1 MMIEKQKIKVL
12 VVDDS
17 ALIRQTLTKVLS
29 SLPGIEVIA
38 TASDPYIAVQKLK
51 SEKPDVIT
59 LDIQM
64 PRMDGLTFLRKIMTQ
79 HPIPVVV
86 ISSLTKKES
95 QIALDAYNYGAICV
109 MEKPAMSNELLHE
122 QWKHDLHDA
131 VVAAANSRFS
141 NKLIKSFTPAK
152 TFRQEVANE
161 RPISQTCNSMI
172 LIGSSAGG
180 TEVILSILS
189 QLPPDT
195 APILIVQ
202 HMPEIFT
209 TSYAQ
214 RLNEYSLQEVKEA
227 EAGDII
233 RNGQVLLA
241 PGDHHMEIKNN
252 GFQYFVDLN
261 QKEKVNRHR
270 PSVETLFKSA
280 IPLSGIHIMAI
291 ILSGM
296 GNDGAAAMLELKK
309 TGACTIAQSE
319 ESSIVYGMPKEAL
332 RLGAADYSLSAKE
345 IVDKIKSFS
354 T

>member
-1 MMIEKQKIKVL
+1 MMIEKEKIKVL

-95 QIALDAYNYGAICV
+95 QIALDAFNYGAICV
-109 MEKPAMSNELLHE
+109 MEKPAMSNDLLHE

-131 VVAAANSRFS
+131 IQAAASSRTS
-141 NKLIKSFTPAK
+141 SKLIKTYSPPKPTI
-152 TFRQEVANE
+152 REERSE
-161 RPISQTCNSMI
+161 RPQSKTCKSMV

-189 QLPPDT
+189 QLPHDT

-209 TSYAQ
+209 ASYAQ
-214 RLNEYSLQEVKEA
+214 RLNESSLLEVKEA

-233 RNGQVLLA
+233 RMGQVLLA
-241 PGDHHMEIKNN
+241 PGDHHMEIRNN

-261 QKEKVNRHR
+261 KKEKVNRHR

-280 IPLSGIHIMAI
+280 LHLSGINIMSI

-296 GNDGAAAMLELKK
+296 GNDGASAMLELKK
-309 TGACTIAQSE
+309 TGAVTIAQSE

-332 RLGAADYSLSAKE
+332 RMGAADYSLSIKE
-345 IVDKIKSFS
+345 IVDRIKNFS
-354 T
+354 V

>member
-1 MMIEKQKIKVL
+1 MIEKEKIKVL

-17 ALIRQTLTKVLS
+17 ALIRQTLSKVLS
-29 SLPGIEVIA
+29 SLPGVEVIA

-64 PRMDGLTFLRKIMTQ
+64 PRMDGLTFLRKIMAQ

-95 QIALDAYNYGAICV
+95 QIALDAYNYGAISV
-109 MEKPAMSNELLHE
+109 LEKPVMSNELLHE
-122 QWKHDLHDA
+122 QWKHDLNDA
-131 VVAAANSRFS
+131 IQAAANSRVS
-141 NKLIKSFTPAK
+141 GKLMKPHNPFPLTQPHEVTRPTRSK
-152 TFRQEVANE
+152 T
-161 RPISQTCNSMI
+161 CKSMI

-209 TSYAQ
+209 ASYAQ
-214 RLNEYSLQEVKEA
+214 RLNESCLLNVKEA

-233 RNGQVLLA
+233 QMGQVLLA
-241 PGDHHMEIKNN
+241 PGDHHMEIRNN

-261 QKEKVNRHR
+261 KKEKVNRHR

-280 IPLSGIHIMAI
+280 LPLSGINIMAI

-296 GNDGAAAMLELKK
+296 GNDGATAMLELKNS
-309 TGACTIAQSE
+309 GALTIAQSE
-319 ESSIVYGMPKEAL
+319 ESSIVYGMPKSVFL
-332 RLGAADYSLSAKE
+332 NH
-345 IVDKIKSFS
+345 
-354 T
+354 

>member
-1 MMIEKQKIKVL
+1 MIEKEKIKVL

-17 ALIRQTLTKVLS
+17 ALIRQTLSKVLS
-29 SLPGIEVIA
+29 SLPGVEVIA

-64 PRMDGLTFLRKIMTQ
+64 PRMDGLTFLRKIMAQ

-95 QIALDAYNYGAICV
+95 QIALDAYNYGAISV
-109 MEKPAMSNELLHE
+109 LEKPVMSNELLHE
-122 QWKHDLHDA
+122 QWKHDLNDA
-131 VVAAANSRFS
+131 IQAAANSRVS
-141 NKLIKSFTPAK
+141 GKLMKPLNPIPLTQPHVVTRPTRSK
-152 TFRQEVANE
+152 TCK
-161 RPISQTCNSMI
+161 TMI

-189 QLPPDT
+189 QLPSDT

-209 TSYAQ
+209 ASYAQ
-214 RLNEYSLQEVKEA
+214 RLNESCLLNVKEA

-233 RNGQVLLA
+233 QMGQVLLA
-241 PGDHHMEIKNN
+241 PGDHHMEIRNN

-261 QKEKVNRHR
+261 KKEKVNRHR

-280 IPLSGIHIMAI
+280 LPLSGINIMAI

-296 GNDGAAAMLELKK
+296 GNDGATAMLELKNS
-309 TGACTIAQSE
+309 GALTIAQSE
-319 ESSIVYGMPKEAL
+319 ESSIVYGMPKEAI
-332 RLGAADYSLSAKE
+332 RMGAANHSLSVNE
-345 IVDKIKSFS
+345 IVEKIKSFS
-354 T
+354 I